1 MDFSIRRIRATLPA
15 IALAALALGASCDG
29 AGLLQPPLRDRLSPG
44 TWGGDNAGA
53 IVTDSLTHV
62 HVGCTFGDITGV
74 VALDANGRFTKDG
87 SYMLRAYPIA
97 VGPTVPAQFSGRV
110 EGSILTIEIAVND
123 TVEKK
128 QVRLGP
134 VRVVY
139 GREPR
144 MGPCPICRVPRRA
157 SGPARNLHGKP
168 VVFSS

>member
-1 MDFSIRRIRATLPA
+1 MAFPIRRTRATLPTL
-15 IALAALALGASCDG
+15 ALAALALGSTCDG
-29 AGLLQPPLRDRLSPG
+29 AGLVLPPYRDRISPG

-62 HVGCTFGDITGV
+62 HVGCTFGDIAGV
-74 VALDANGRFTKDG
+74 VALDANGRFTRDG

-97 VGPTVPAQFSGRV
+97 VGPTVPAQFTGRV

-139 GREPR
+139 RRDPR
-144 MGPCPICRVPRRA
+144 MGPCPICRVPRR
-157 SGPARNLHGKP
+157 
-168 VVFSS
+168 SS